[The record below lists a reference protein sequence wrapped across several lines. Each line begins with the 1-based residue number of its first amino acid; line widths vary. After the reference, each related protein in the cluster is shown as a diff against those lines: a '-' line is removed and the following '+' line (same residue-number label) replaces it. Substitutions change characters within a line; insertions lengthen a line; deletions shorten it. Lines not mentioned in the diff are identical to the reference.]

1 MVLAYLS
8 HNYNN
13 KEEVS
18 RIKKVFAYIDLNVDG
33 KISRDELYRAYLEIG
48 IDVEKET
55 VNEIVNCVDF
65 NEDGFIEYEEFV
77 RVLLPR
83 EELFKEMYLK
93 EAFDMLDLE
102 GRGKVSIED
111 VVKVLGVKK
120 DGEHKGNKVYM
131 ELVEEMK
138 ELGFENSEMTFNEFK
153 AMFLNDK
160 Q

>member
-1 MVLAYLS
+1 M
-8 HNYNN
+8 
-13 KEEVS
+13 S
-18 RIKKVFAYIDLNVDG
+18 RIKRVFAYIDLNVDG
-33 KISRDELYRAYLEIG
+33 KISRDELYRAYLEVG
-48 IDVEKET
+48 IDVGKET
-55 VNEIVNCVDF
+55 VNEIVKCVDF
-65 NEDGFIEYEEFV
+65 DEDGFIEYEEFV
-77 RVLLPR
+77 RVLVPR
-83 EELFKEMYLK
+83 EELFKEVYLK

-111 VVKVLGVKK
+111 VVEVLGVKK
-120 DGEHKGNKVYM
+120 DGEHKRNKIYM